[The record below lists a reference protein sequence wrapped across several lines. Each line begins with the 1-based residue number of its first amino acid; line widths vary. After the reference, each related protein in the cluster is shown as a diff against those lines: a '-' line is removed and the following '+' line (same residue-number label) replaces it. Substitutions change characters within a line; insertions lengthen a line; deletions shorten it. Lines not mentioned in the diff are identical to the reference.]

1 MIVLSNRERVDY
13 EIIGKDVQT
22 GVVTVA
28 IKFSDPKTIS
38 IGTEPDMLEV
48 NMN

>member
-13 EIIGKDVQT
+13 QIIRKDVQT

-28 IKFSDPKTIS
+28 IKF
-38 IGTEPDMLEV
+38 
-48 NMN
+48 